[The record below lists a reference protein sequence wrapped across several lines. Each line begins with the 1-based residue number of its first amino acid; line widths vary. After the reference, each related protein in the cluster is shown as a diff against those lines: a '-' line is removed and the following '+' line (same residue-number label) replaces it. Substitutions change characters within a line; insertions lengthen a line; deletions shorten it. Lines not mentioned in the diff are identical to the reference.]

1 MAVAFMLWGEGDPVR
16 LGSALIVRSLPWVSM
31 MAAGNSANL
40 ASNAV
45 GRRALAMAKRASTA
59 GEVLVEILQ

>member
-1 MAVAFMLWGEGDPVR
+1 
-16 LGSALIVRSLPWVSM
+16 VRSLPWVSM

-45 GRRALAMAKRASTA
+45 GRRALAMAKRAATA